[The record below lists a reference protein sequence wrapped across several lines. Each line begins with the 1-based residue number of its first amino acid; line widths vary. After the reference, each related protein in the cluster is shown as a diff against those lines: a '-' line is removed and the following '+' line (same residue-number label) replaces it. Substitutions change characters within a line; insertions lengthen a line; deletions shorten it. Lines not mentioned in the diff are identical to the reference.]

1 MWVITFLAGAFI
13 VEYKTYPKLR
23 TDGLMRSECKN
34 TPLIP
39 DNYSP
44 ILHEVLSTLMAEVSA
59 NVMYVFLK
67 KLISFRI
74 RR

>member
-1 MWVITFLAGAFI
+1 MWVITFLAEAFI
-13 VEYKTYPKLR
+13 VESKTFPKLR

-34 TPLIP
+34 RPLIR
-39 DNYSP
+39 DNYTP
-44 ILHEVLSTLMAEVSA
+44 ILREVLSTVMAEVSA

-74 RR
+74 RC